1 MVLKIIQG
9 KGERWALNP
18 KQKKFCLE
26 YVKTGNAKQA
36 AIKAGYS
43 EKTAYSIGNEN
54 LNKPELKNYIQELT
68 DQMESQK
75 IASAIEMQQV
85 LTSIIRQET
94 DEEVIVVEGCGEGM
108 SEAVTK
114 KKKPS
119 HREVISAIDKLARM
133 QGVMD
138 GSKTNVN
145 VFVPV
150 FEGESKLED

>member
-1 MVLKIIQG
+1 MLTT
-9 KGERWALNP
+9 
-18 KQKKFCLE
+18 KQRKFCLE
-26 YVKTGNAKQA
+26 YVQSGNATDA

-43 EKTAYSIGNEN
+43 KKTAAVIGAEN
-54 LNKPELKNYIQELT
+54 LIKPNIKNYIDELT
-68 DQMESQK
+68 AQMESQK

-94 DEEVIVVEGCGEGM
+94 DEEVIVVEGCGEGI

>member
-1 MVLKIIQG
+1 MLKPNQ
-9 KGERWALNP
+9 R
-18 KQKKFCLE
+18 KFCLE
-26 YVKTGNAKQA
+26 YVKTGNATEA
-36 AIKAGYS
+36 AIEAGYS
-43 EKTAYSIGNEN
+43 EKTARSQGQRLLTNVDI
-54 LNKPELKNYIQELT
+54 KNYIDELT
-68 DQMESQK
+68 AQMESQK